1 MDVKAIMNNKKDKF
15 EEELKEYSGKGY
27 KIVSTNLTF
36 MQKVETKPINN
47 FKNAINDEFEK
58 NNYNIPVF
66 YALLIKE

>member
-1 MDVKAIMNNKKDKF
+1 
-15 EEELKEYSGKGY
+15 
-27 KIVSTNLTF
+27 